1 MCFGLA
7 TLIASV
13 CGGYETGQNWWQ
25 NGSKSLFTT
34 GFNGGKISV
43 PQLWGLN
50 EKKSVARLSPSEVAG
65 A

>member
-1 MCFGLA
+1 MCFRHT
-7 TLIASV
+7 TLIASD

-34 GFNGGKISV
+34 GFNGGKILV

-50 EKKSVARLSPSEVAG
+50 GKKSVARLSLSEVAG